1 MEQRKDTR
9 FPVEFRSSFS
19 SANVVAGDGTLNDLS
34 IRGCRVF
41 SLIDVKPG
49 TVLKLHIHASEDEPP
64 IQISQSVVR
73 WCRSGSFGCEFVNLN
88 PDEWARLHHVI
99 RELEQHP
106 FQRHHDD
113 TEVA

>member
-19 SANVVAGDGTLNDLS
+19 SANVVSGDGTLNDLS
-34 IRGCRVF
+34 VRGCRVF

-49 TVLKLHIHASEDEPP
+49 TAIQLRIYTSDDEPP
-64 IQISQSVVR
+64 IQISQAVVR
-73 WCRSGSFGCEFVNLN
+73 WCRASSFGCEFVNLS
-88 PDEWARLHHVI
+88 PDEWARLHHMI
-99 RELEQHP
+99 RDLKVHP
-106 FQRHHDD
+106 FQRDHED

>member
-19 SANVVAGDGTLNDLS
+19 SANVVVGDGTLNDLS
-34 IRGCRVF
+34 VRGCRVF

-49 TVLKLHIHASEDEPP
+49 TVLKLRIHASGDEPP

-73 WCRSGSFGCEFVNLN
+73 WCRAGSFGCEFVNLS

-99 RELEQHP
+99 RELEMEPYKKAQENT
-106 FQRHHDD
+106 D
-113 TEVA
+113 AA

>member
-34 IRGCRVF
+34 VRGCRVF

-49 TVLKLHIHASEDEPP
+49 TALKLYIHASGDEPP

-73 WCRSGSFGCEFVNLN
+73 WCRAGSFGCEFVNLS

-99 RELEQHP
+99 RELELHP
-106 FQRHHDD
+106 FQRHQEDS
-113 TEVA
+113 EVV